1 MSLALY
7 AIIHII
13 IINSYLFQ
21 VDLEKLKGDV
31 KVVLNDSFF
40 EKLGEVVEIVE
51 ARTSSGTSTAGFL
64 QAIIRRSKRLA
75 LLHT

>member
-1 MSLALY
+1 M
-7 AIIHII
+7 
-13 IINSYLFQ
+13 Q

-40 EKLGEVVEIVE
+40 ERLTDVVDIVE
-51 ARTSSGTSTAGFL
+51 RTTNSRTSTAGFL

-75 LLHT
+75 LLHTQ